1 MIKEAIEYI
10 VNMSAPHLT
19 EVDGE
24 TYSDRP
30 LDRVSYA
37 PTAATLRLDTLT
49 SLVDYIKGCK
59 KDMYEEY
66 DQQWIIHIND
76 PAHVYLMSMLD
87 TDRKRETLIEASSE
101 RYMNAIGNYIDQES
115 FLIGIKSNFVQTD
128 NTALLLKFAGT
139 VEDKSVAQYTDDGIT
154 QKATIKRGIA
164 GHEEA
169 VVPSPIALAP
179 YRTFLE
185 VEQPESDF
193 VFRMKTD
200 ERGIRCALFEAD
212 GGAWKHEAI
221 NNIKA
226 YLSEAL
232 KDEKNIIII
241 A

>member
-1 MIKEAIEYI
+1 MIKEALEYI

-87 TDRKRETLIEASSE
+87 TDRKRETLIEASAE

-221 NNIKA
+221 NNIKT

>member
-1 MIKEAIEYI
+1 MIKEALEYI

-24 TYSDRP
+24 TYSDRQ

-37 PTAATLRLDTLT
+37 PTAATLQLNTLT

-87 TDRKRETLIEASSE
+87 TDRKRETLIEASAE

-128 NTALLLKFAGT
+128 NTDLLLKFAGT
-139 VEDKSVAQYTDDGIT
+139 VENKSVAQYTDDGIT

>member
-1 MIKEAIEYI
+1 
-10 VNMSAPHLT
+10 
-19 EVDGE
+19 
-24 TYSDRP
+24 
-30 LDRVSYA
+30 
-37 PTAATLRLDTLT
+37 
-49 SLVDYIKGCK
+49 
-59 KDMYEEY
+59 MYEEY

-76 PAHVYLMSMLD
+76 PEHVYLLSMLD
-87 TDRKRETLIEASSE
+87 TDRKRETLIEANAE
-101 RYMNAIGNYIDQES
+101 RYINTIGNYIEQES
-115 FLIGIKSNFVQTD
+115 FLIGIKSNFVQTA
-128 NTALLLKFAGT
+128 NTDLLLKFAGT

-154 QKATIKRGIA
+154 QKATIRRGIA

-185 VEQPESDF
+185 IEQPESDF

-212 GGAWKHEAI
+212 GGAWKHAAI

>member
-1 MIKEAIEYI
+1 MIKEALEYI

-59 KDMYEEY
+59 KDMHEEY

-87 TDRKRETLIEASSE
+87 TDRKRETLIEASAE

-139 VEDKSVAQYTDDGIT
+139 VEDKSVAQYTDDVIT

-193 VFRMKTD
+193 VFRMKSD
-200 ERGIRCALFEAD
+200 ERGIKCALFEAD

-221 NNIKA
+221 NNIKT

>member
-1 MIKEAIEYI
+1 MIKEALEYI

-87 TDRKRETLIEASSE
+87 TDRKRETLIEASAE

-139 VEDKSVAQYTDDGIT
+139 VENKSVAQYTDDGIT

>member
-1 MIKEAIEYI
+1 MIKEALEYI

-30 LDRVSYA
+30 LDRVSYV
-37 PTAATLRLDTLT
+37 PTAATLQLNTLT

-59 KDMYEEY
+59 EDMHEEY
-66 DQQWIIHIND
+66 DRKWIIHITD
-76 PAHVYLMSMLD
+76 PTHVYLMSQLD
-87 TDRKRETLIEASSE
+87 IDRKRETLIEASAES
-101 RYMNAIGNYIDQES
+101 YMNIIGNYIDQEA
-115 FLIGIKSNFVQTD
+115 FLIGIKSSFVQTA
-128 NTALLLKFAGT
+128 NTDLLLKFAGT
-139 VEDKSVAQYTDDGIT
+139 VEDKSVTQYADDGIT

-185 VEQPESDF
+185 VEQPESDV

-221 NNIKA
+221 NNIKE

>member
-1 MIKEAIEYI
+1 MIKEALEYI

-59 KDMYEEY
+59 KDMHEEY

-87 TDRKRETLIEASSE
+87 TDRKRETLIEASAE

-193 VFRMKTD
+193 VFRMKSD
-200 ERGIRCALFEAD
+200 ERGIKCALFEAD

-221 NNIKA
+221 NNIKT

>member
-1 MIKEAIEYI
+1 MIREALEYI
-10 VNMSAPHLT
+10 VNISAPYLT

-30 LDRVSYA
+30 LVRVSYA
-37 PTAATLRLDTLT
+37 PAAETLHLNTLT

-59 KDMYEEY
+59 EDMQEEY
-66 DQQWIIHIND
+66 DRKWIIHITD
-76 PAHVYLMSMLD
+76 PTHVYLTSQLD
-87 TDRKRETLIEASSE
+87 IDRDRETLIEANAE
-101 RYMNAIGNYIDQES
+101 RYMNAIGNYIEQEA
-115 FLIGIKSNFVQTD
+115 FVIGIKSKFVQTD
-128 NTALLLKFAGT
+128 KTALLLKFAGT

-193 VFRMKTD
+193 VFRMKSD

>member
-1 MIKEAIEYI
+1 MIKEALEYI

-87 TDRKRETLIEASSE
+87 TDRKRETLIEASAE

-193 VFRMKTD
+193 VFRMKSD
-200 ERGIRCALFEAD
+200 ERGIKCALFEAD

-221 NNIKA
+221 NNIKT